1 MKKKKKKKQTEKYN
15 QTCKNKVNK
24 EIICNLV
31 RQKRGFPGG
40 SDGNDCAC
48 NAGDLV
54 LIPGSGRFTGQGNDN
69 PLQYSSLENPMDRR
83 VLCSH

>member
-1 MKKKKKKKQTEKYN
+1 MFMLMEQEEAEDLIETD
-15 QTCKNKVNK
+15 
-24 EIICNLV
+24 LV

-40 SDGNDCAC
+40 SDGNDYAC

>member
-1 MKKKKKKKQTEKYN
+1 MEKKKKNREIESDS
-15 QTCKNKVNK
+15 KNKVNK

-48 NAGDLV
+48 NAGDLG
-54 LIPGSGRFTGQGNDN
+54 LIPGSGRFTGQGDDN